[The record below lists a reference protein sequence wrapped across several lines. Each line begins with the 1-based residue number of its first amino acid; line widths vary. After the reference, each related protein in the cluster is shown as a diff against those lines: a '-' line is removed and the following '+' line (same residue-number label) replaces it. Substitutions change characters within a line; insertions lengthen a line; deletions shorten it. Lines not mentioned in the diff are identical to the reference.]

1 MSKTVCVLFL
11 TGFGMVCYLPPLC
24 AEEKVQVP
32 GTVEDA
38 TGAAEVTEEKV
49 TEEITVSARARDPL
63 AAHRN
68 ASAVQLDGDLLRS
81 LPARLED
88 PLAVASLFVDPAAI
102 GAGGTKIV
110 VDGVEG
116 DTLDVPTSSVRSIA
130 VDSNPYSAEFGRPG
144 RGRIEVTTRRGSLV
158 RLHRRFEFAYR
169 DANFN
174 AANPFDAV
182 HPSRQRSWVEG
193 ELDGPWLGG
202 KASFFVG
209 GDYLRDNNNSFIT
222 ALTPSGA
229 VSEPLPFPRRTAH
242 LIARSDIRFTPLHT
256 LSLRYNWSDDRLSN
270 QGVGAF
276 DLPERAWNSRNRTQ
290 ELRISDVARVGTDFR
305 NDLYFDFRY
314 RPKTADSVSDAPAVL
329 VNGSFNGGGAQVSLR
344 NVEKAIGLEDLA
356 SYRLGPHSLRFG
368 GIVKSRL
375 IDYTDAANFG
385 GTYTFSGLPHF
396 VNNLPSQYTVN
407 GGNPRVGFTQNE
419 FAYFLQDEIR
429 LRPRLNLLLGVRHEW
444 QSNLDEHANLA
455 PRLALSAASE
465 DGRTIVR
472 AGTGIFYQRQPVT
485 LEEHYRLLG
494 GSNLRQV
501 VLTNPSYP
509 LTGDPFAQ
517 AGPPNVLRLDSHL
530 RAPYD
535 IQASLGVER
544 KLGEHTTL
552 TAEYTLLRGQRLYR
566 MRDINAPQP
575 ATGIRPDPNFL
586 NVDQFET
593 TGSSRSDSLKL
604 GVRATIADRLHLVA
618 QYTLSHASDDT
629 SCPFP
634 QPDLCSPPADSYD
647 LAGERGPADHDQR
660 HRFNLAGVFD
670 LPGDFTLGCVVSL
683 SSGAPYNITT
693 GFDDN
698 QDTVFN
704 DRPNLGNPAAPFQSF
719 AVDGREVGGTPGV
732 LYDGPQALFA
742 GRLVPTT
749 PSSVH
754 WLIQP
759 GPGNVGR
766 NSGRG
771 PAFADID
778 LRVAKRFVLREK
790 SKGSQDVEL
799 RLDAFN
805 LLNHVNYYN
814 YVGTLTSPYFGRAND
829 AHVPREIQLSVRV
842 RL

>member
-1 MSKTVCVLFL
+1 MRASAL
-11 TGFGMVCYLPPLC
+11 LPVGIACCLPALC
-24 AEEKVQVP
+24 AGEPSQGP
-32 GTVEDA
+32 Q
-38 TGAAEVTEEKV
+38 AADDSEGMEEVTV
-49 TEEITVSARARDPL
+49 TTRADDPL
-63 AAHRN
+63 AAQQN
-68 ASAVQLDGDLLRS
+68 ASAVRLHGDLLRS

-116 DTLDVPTSSVRSIA
+116 DTLDVPSSSVKSIA

-144 RGRIEVTTRRGSLV
+144 RGRIEVTTRRGSRV
-158 RLHRRFEFAYR
+158 RLHRRLEFAYR
-169 DANFN
+169 DNNFD
-174 AANPFDAV
+174 ATNPFDAA
-182 HPSRQRSWVEG
+182 HPSRQRDWVEG

-229 VSEPLPFPRRTAH
+229 VSEPVPFPRRNAH
-242 LIARSDIRFTPLHT
+242 LIARSDIRFSPLHT
-256 LSLRYNWSDDRLSN
+256 LSLRYNWNDDRLTN

-305 NDLYFDFRY
+305 NDFHFDFKY
-314 RPKTADSVSDAPAVL
+314 RPKTAGSVSDAPAVL
-329 VNGSFNGGGAQVSLR
+329 VDGSFNGGGAQVSRR
-344 NVEKAIGLEDLA
+344 NVEKAIEFQDLA

-375 IDYTDAANFG
+375 IDYTDASNFG
-385 GTYTFSGLPHF
+385 GTYTFSGLLNF
-396 VNNLPSQYTVN
+396 ANNMPRQYTVN

-429 LRPRLNLLLGVRHEW
+429 LRPRLNLLLGLRHEL

-485 LEEHYRLLG
+485 LEEQYRLLG

-517 AGPPNVLRLDSHL
+517 AGPPNVLRLDPHL

-629 SCPFP
+629 SCIFP
-634 QPDLCSPPADSYD
+634 QPGLCSPPADSYH
-647 LAGERGPADHDQR
+647 LAGERGPADYDQR
-660 HRFNLAGVFD
+660 HRFNLAAVLY
-670 LPGDFTLGCVVSL
+670 LPGDFTLGCVASL

-704 DRPNLGNPAAPFQSF
+704 DRPTLGNPAASFQSF
-719 AVDGREVGGTPGV
+719 AVDGRAVGGTPGV
-732 LYDGPQALFA
+732 LYDGAQALFA

-790 SKGSQDVEL
+790 TQDVEL

>member
-1 MSKTVCVLFL
+1 MRASAL
-11 TGFGMVCYLPPLC
+11 LPVGIACCLPALC
-24 AEEKVQVP
+24 AGEPSQGP
-32 GTVEDA
+32 Q
-38 TGAAEVTEEKV
+38 AADDSEGMEEVTV
-49 TEEITVSARARDPL
+49 TTRADDPL
-63 AAHRN
+63 AAQQN
-68 ASAVQLDGDLLRS
+68 ASAVRLHGDLLRS

-116 DTLDVPTSSVRSIA
+116 DTLDVPSSSVKSIA

-144 RGRIEVTTRRGSLV
+144 RGRIEVTTRRGSRV
-158 RLHRRFEFAYR
+158 RLHRRLEFAYR
-169 DANFN
+169 DNNFD
-174 AANPFDAV
+174 ATNPFDAA
-182 HPSRQRSWVEG
+182 HPSRQRDWVEG

-229 VSEPLPFPRRTAH
+229 VSEPVPFPRRNAH
-242 LIARSDIRFTPLHT
+242 LIARSDIRFSPLHT
-256 LSLRYNWSDDRLSN
+256 LSLRYNWNDDRLTN

-276 DLPERAWNSRNRTQ
+276 DLRERAWNSRNRTQ

-305 NDLYFDFRY
+305 NDFHFDFKY
-314 RPKTADSVSDAPAVL
+314 RPKTAGSVSDAPAVL
-329 VNGSFNGGGAQVSLR
+329 VDGSFNGGGAQVSRR
-344 NVEKAIGLEDLA
+344 NVEKAIEFQDLA

-375 IDYTDAANFG
+375 IDYTDASNFG
-385 GTYTFSGLPHF
+385 GTYTFSGLLNF
-396 VNNLPSQYTVN
+396 ANNMPRQYTVN

-429 LRPRLNLLLGVRHEW
+429 LRPRLNLLLGLRHEL

-485 LEEHYRLLG
+485 LEEQYRLLG

-517 AGPPNVLRLDSHL
+517 AGPPNVLRLDPHL

-629 SCPFP
+629 SCIFP
-634 QPDLCSPPADSYD
+634 QPGLCSPPADSYH
-647 LAGERGPADHDQR
+647 LAGERGPADYDQR
-660 HRFNLAGVFD
+660 HRFNLAAVLY
-670 LPGDFTLGCVVSL
+670 LPGDFTLGCVASL

-704 DRPNLGNPAAPFQSF
+704 DRPTLGNPAASFQSF
-719 AVDGREVGGTPGV
+719 AVDGRAVGGTPGV
-732 LYDGPQALFA
+732 LYDGAQALFA

-749 PSSVH
+749 ASSVH
-754 WLIQP
+754 WLVLP

-790 SKGSQDVEL
+790 TQDVEL

>member
-1 MSKTVCVLFL
+1 MRASAL
-11 TGFGMVCYLPPLC
+11 LPVGIACCLPALC
-24 AEEKVQVP
+24 AGEPSQGP
-32 GTVEDA
+32 Q
-38 TGAAEVTEEKV
+38 AADDSEGMEEVTV
-49 TEEITVSARARDPL
+49 TTRADDPL
-63 AAHRN
+63 AAQQN
-68 ASAVQLDGDLLRS
+68 ASAVRLHGDLLRS

-116 DTLDVPTSSVRSIA
+116 DTLDVPSSSVKSIA

-169 DANFN
+169 DNNFD
-174 AANPFDAV
+174 ATNPFDAA
-182 HPSRQRSWVEG
+182 HPSRQRDWVEG

-229 VSEPLPFPRRTAH
+229 VSEPVPFPRRNAH
-242 LIARSDIRFTPLHT
+242 LIARSDIRFSPLHT
-256 LSLRYNWSDDRLSN
+256 LSLRYNWNDDRLTN

-305 NDLYFDFRY
+305 NDFHFDFKY
-314 RPKTADSVSDAPAVL
+314 RPKTAGSVSDAPAVL
-329 VNGSFNGGGAQVSLR
+329 VDGSFNGGGAQVSRR
-344 NVEKAIGLEDLA
+344 NVEKAIEFQDLA

-375 IDYTDAANFG
+375 IDYTDASNFG
-385 GTYTFSGLPHF
+385 GTYTFSGLLNF
-396 VNNLPSQYTVN
+396 ANNMPRQYTVN

-429 LRPRLNLLLGVRHEW
+429 LRPRLNLLLGLRHEL

-485 LEEHYRLLG
+485 LEEQYRLLG

-517 AGPPNVLRLDSHL
+517 AGPPNVLRLDPHL

-629 SCPFP
+629 SCLFP
-634 QPDLCSPPADSYD
+634 QPGLCSPPADSYH
-647 LAGERGPADHDQR
+647 LAGERGPADYDQR
-660 HRFNLAGVFD
+660 HRFNLAAVLY
-670 LPGDFTLGCVVSL
+670 LPGDFTLGCVASL

-704 DRPNLGNPAAPFQSF
+704 DRPTLGNPAASFQSF
-719 AVDGREVGGTPGV
+719 AVDGRAVGGTPGV
-732 LYDGPQALFA
+732 LYDGAQALFA

-749 PSSVH
+749 ASSVH
-754 WLIQP
+754 WLVLP

-778 LRVAKRFVLREK
+778 LRVTKRFVLRDK

-805 LLNHVNYYN
+805 LLNHVNYFN